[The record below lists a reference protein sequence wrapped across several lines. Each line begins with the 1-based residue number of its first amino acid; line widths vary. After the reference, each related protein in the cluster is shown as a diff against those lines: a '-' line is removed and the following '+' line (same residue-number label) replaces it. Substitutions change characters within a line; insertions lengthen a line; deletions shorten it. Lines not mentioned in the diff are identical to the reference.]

1 MKQETKNMFQMM
13 GETIQEFNR
22 NCDKMFI
29 NLPKTESPKHLT
41 DSEIVIKLD
50 EIHKEEAARNC
61 FKYIDSRNTFL
72 AGAKWQQEKMYSEEE
87 VYKLLCNI
95 PNFFNMTIPQQ
106 IKARKEWFEQ
116 FKK

>member
-87 VYKLLCNI
+87 VYDILI
-95 PNFFNMTIPQQ
+95 EHTIELF
-106 IKARKEWFEQ
+106 KKESKTLNEFFEQ
-116 FKK
+116 FRK